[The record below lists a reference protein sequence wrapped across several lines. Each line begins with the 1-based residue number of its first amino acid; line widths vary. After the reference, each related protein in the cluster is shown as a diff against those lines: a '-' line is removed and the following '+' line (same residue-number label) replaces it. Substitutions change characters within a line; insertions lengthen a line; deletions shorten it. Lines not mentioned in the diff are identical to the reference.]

1 MRSSDKEPLSG
12 VKILDLCRVV
22 SGPFATMHLGDLGAD
37 VVKIEDPRSGDESR
51 RYGPPFVNGESS
63 YFLSVNWNKRS
74 CAVDLKSP
82 AGRDAVLELA
92 KVADVV
98 IDNFRPG
105 TLDRWGLSYEA
116 MSAENPRLIQC
127 SISGFG
133 RTGPD
138 ANRPGYDLILQ
149 GESGVMDITGDPDGP
164 PMKVG
169 TSIADLVTGLY
180 ASQAVLAA
188 LMKREKNGVGGRVD
202 VSMLDAMA
210 SLLTF
215 NAGMYFASGES
226 PKRRGNVH
234 PTISPYETFKAGDGW
249 INVGVA
255 NDKFWALFCG
265 VIDRK
270 ELETDVR
277 FDTAPKRAEN
287 RADLAGILRPIFE
300 TQPRDVWLELL
311 SGAGIPCGAI
321 RTVGEVCEAPQ
332 LTQRGMVQTVPHRVA
347 GEVKFVARPLQFDDL
362 APAPSTPP
370 PTLGEHTFDVF
381 EDWLGW
387 TSEQASGFAARGA
400 FGEAILKYRGGHPQV
415 VGRV

>member
-1 MRSSDKEPLSG
+1 
-12 VKILDLCRVV
+12 
-22 SGPFATMHLGDLGAD
+22 MHLGDLGAD
-37 VVKIEDPRSGDESR
+37 VVKVEDPRVGDESR

-63 YFLSVNWNKRS
+63 YFLSVNRNKRS
-74 CAVDLKSP
+74 CAIDLKSP
-82 AGRDAVLELA
+82 AGRDAVIALA
-92 KVADVV
+92 KAADVV

-105 TLDRWGLSYEA
+105 TLDKWGLSYA
-116 MSAENPRLIQC
+116 ALSARNPALIQC

-164 PMKVG
+164 PTKVG

-188 LMKREKNGVGGRVD
+188 LMKRERSGVGGRVD

-234 PTISPYETFKAGDGW
+234 PTISPYETFEACDGW
-249 INVGVA
+249 FNLGVA
-255 NDKFWALFCG
+255 NDKFWSLFCA
-265 VIDRK
+265 VIGRSD
-270 ELETDVR
+270 LETDPR
-277 FDTAPKRAEN
+277 FESAPKRAAN
-287 RADLAGILRPIFE
+287 RGALGGILRPIFKAE
-300 TQPRDVWLELL
+300 PRDRWLQMFG
-311 SGAGIPCGAI
+311 GAGIPCGAI

-332 LTQRGMVQTVPHRVA
+332 LVRRDMIQGVTHRVA
-347 GEVKFVARPLQFDDL
+347 GEVRFVARPLRFDDKP
-362 APAPSTPP
+362 PAPSTPP
-370 PTLGEHTFDVF
+370 PTLGEHTVEVF
-381 EDWLGW
+381 ENWLGW
-387 TSEQASGFAARGA
+387 TRREVLDFASKGA
-400 FGEAILKYRGGHPQV
+400 FGDAALKQPAE
-415 VGRV
+415 

>member
-1 MRSSDKEPLSG
+1 MRSYSTEALSG
-12 VKILDLCRVV
+12 IKVLDLCRVV

-37 VVKIEDPRSGDESR
+37 VVKVEDPRVGDESR

-63 YFLSVNWNKRS
+63 YFLSVNRNKRS
-74 CAVDLKSP
+74 CAIDLKSP
-82 AGRDAVLELA
+82 AGRHAVIALA
-92 KVADVV
+92 KAADVV

-105 TLDRWGLSYEA
+105 TLDKWGLSYA
-116 MSAENPRLIQC
+116 ALSARNPALIQC

-164 PMKVG
+164 PTKVG

-188 LMKREKNGVGGRVD
+188 LMKRERSGVGGRVD

-234 PTISPYETFKAGDGW
+234 PTISPYETFEACDGW
-249 INVGVA
+249 FNLGVA
-255 NDKFWALFCG
+255 NDKFWSLFCA
-265 VIDRK
+265 VIGRSD
-270 ELETDVR
+270 LETDPR
-277 FDTAPKRAEN
+277 FESAPKRAAN
-287 RADLAGILRPIFE
+287 RGALGGILRPIFKAE
-300 TQPRDVWLELL
+300 PRDRWLQMFG
-311 SGAGIPCGAI
+311 GAGIPCGAI

-332 LTQRGMVQTVPHRVA
+332 LVRRDMIQGVTHRVA
-347 GEVKFVARPLQFDDL
+347 GEVRFVARPLRFDDKP
-362 APAPSTPP
+362 PAPSTPP
-370 PTLGEHTFDVF
+370 PTLGEHTVEVF
-381 EDWLGW
+381 ENWLGW
-387 TSEQASGFAARGA
+387 TRREVLDFASKGA
-400 FGEAILKYRGGHPQV
+400 FGDAALKQPAE
-415 VGRV
+415 

>member
-1 MRSSDKEPLSG
+1 MRSSSTEALSG
-12 VKILDLCRVV
+12 IKVLDLCRVV

-37 VVKIEDPRSGDESR
+37 VVKVEDPRIGDESR

-63 YFLSVNWNKRS
+63 YFLSVNRNKRS
-74 CAVDLKSP
+74 CAIDLKSP
-82 AGRDAVLELA
+82 AGRDAVIALA

-105 TLDRWGLSYEA
+105 TLDKWGLSYEA
-116 MSAENPRLIQC
+116 LSADNPKLIRC

-138 ANRPGYDLILQ
+138 ASRPGYDLILQ
-149 GESGVMDITGDPDGP
+149 GESGVMDITGDSDGP

-188 LMKREKNGVGGRVD
+188 LMKREMSGLGGRVD
-202 VSMLDAMA
+202 VSMLDSMA

-215 NAGMYFASGES
+215 NAGIYFASGES

-234 PTISPYETFKAGDGW
+234 PTISPYETFEASDGW

-255 NDKFWALFCG
+255 NDKFWGIFCD
-265 VIDRK
+265 VIERK
-270 ELETDVR
+270 ALETDAR
-277 FDTAPKRAEN
+277 FDAAPKRAAN
-287 RADLAGILRPIFE
+287 RAALAEILRPMFASR
-300 TQPRDVWLELL
+300 PRGAWLELL
-311 SGAGIPCGAI
+311 HGAGIPCGAI

-332 LTQRGMVQTVPHRVA
+332 LLERNMVQTVTHRVA
-347 GEVKFVARPLQFDDL
+347 GDVRFVARPLRFDDL
-362 APAPSTPP
+362 PPAPSTPP
-370 PTLGEHTFDVF
+370 PILGEHTFEIF
-381 EDWLGW
+381 GDWLGW
-387 TSEQASGFAARGA
+387 TQKELSKFAARGA
-400 FGEAILKYRGGHPQV
+400 FGDPALKQSAE
-415 VGRV
+415 

>member
-1 MRSSDKEPLSG
+1 MRSSSTEALSG
-12 VKILDLCRVV
+12 IKVLDLCRVV

-37 VVKIEDPRSGDESR
+37 VVKIEDPRVGDESR

-63 YFLSVNWNKRS
+63 YFLSVNRNKRS
-74 CAVDLKSP
+74 CTIDLKSP
-82 AGRDAVLELA
+82 AGRDAVIALA
-92 KVADVV
+92 KAADVV

-105 TLDRWGLSYEA
+105 TLDKWGLSYEA
-116 MSAENPRLIQC
+116 MSAHNPKLIQC

-138 ANRPGYDLILQ
+138 ASRPGYDLILQ

-188 LMKREKNGVGGRVD
+188 LMKRERSVVGGRVD

-234 PTISPYETFKAGDGW
+234 PTISPYETFEASDGW
-249 INVGVA
+249 FNLGVA
-255 NDKFWALFCG
+255 NDKFWSLFCAA
-265 VIDRK
+265 VDRK
-270 ELETDVR
+270 DLEANPC
-277 FDTAPKRAEN
+277 FDRAPKRAAN
-287 RADLAGILRPIFE
+287 RAELGAILRPIFKSE
-300 TQPRDVWLELL
+300 PRDRWLEIFG
-311 SGAGIPCGAI
+311 GAGIPCGAI
-321 RTVGEVCEAPQ
+321 RTVGEVCESPQ
-332 LTQRGMVQTVPHRVA
+332 LVQRDMVQTVTHRVA
-347 GEVKFVARPLQFDDL
+347 GEVKFVARPLRFDDEP
-362 APAPSTPP
+362 PAPSTPP
-370 PTLGEHTFDVF
+370 PTLGEHTVEVF
-381 EDWLGW
+381 EHWLGW
-387 TSEQASGFAARGA
+387 TWKEVLDFASKGA
-400 FGEAILKYRGGHPQV
+400 FGDAALKQSAE
-415 VGRV
+415 

>member
-1 MRSSDKEPLSG
+1 MRSYSTEALSG
-12 VKILDLCRVV
+12 IKVLDLCRVV

-37 VVKIEDPRSGDESR
+37 VVKVEDPRVGDESR

-63 YFLSVNWNKRS
+63 YFLSVNRNKRS
-74 CAVDLKSP
+74 CAIDLKSP
-82 AGRDAVLELA
+82 AGRDAVIALA
-92 KVADVV
+92 KAADVV

-105 TLDRWGLSYEA
+105 TLDKWGLSYA
-116 MSAENPRLIQC
+116 ALSARNPALIQC

-164 PMKVG
+164 PTKVG

-188 LMKREKNGVGGRVD
+188 LMKRERSGVGGRVD

-234 PTISPYETFKAGDGW
+234 PTISPYETFEACDGW
-249 INVGVA
+249 FNLGVA
-255 NDKFWALFCG
+255 NDKFWSLFCA
-265 VIDRK
+265 VIGRSD
-270 ELETDVR
+270 LEIDPR
-277 FDTAPKRAEN
+277 FESAPKRAAN
-287 RADLAGILRPIFE
+287 RGALGGILRPIFKAE
-300 TQPRDVWLELL
+300 PRDRWLQMFG
-311 SGAGIPCGAI
+311 GAGIPCGAI

-332 LTQRGMVQTVPHRVA
+332 LVRRDMIQGVTHRVA
-347 GEVKFVARPLQFDDL
+347 GEVRFVARPLRFDDKP
-362 APAPSTPP
+362 PAPSTPP
-370 PTLGEHTFDVF
+370 PTLGEHTVEVF
-381 EDWLGW
+381 ENWLGW
-387 TSEQASGFAARGA
+387 TRREVLDFASKGA
-400 FGEAILKYRGGHPQV
+400 FGDAALKQPAE
-415 VGRV
+415 